1 MISTVTQRYSN
12 RADSNSYVS
21 DFLPTAGAAAMSL
34 PLCEPSSAGGNA
46 HFCLNDAN
54 TETDHTISKISSQ
67 MFGGLDYYS
76 YLCPK
81 IASIWQK
88 GNIL

>member
-1 MISTVTQRYSN
+1 MNSS
-12 RADSNSYVS
+12 RADCKSYAS
-21 DFLPTAGAAAMSL
+21 DLFPYTTGAAAMSL

-46 HFCLNDAN
+46 HFCFNDAN